1 MFLVTAGADYKEVF
15 ATLPKE
21 LQRAV
26 NELWSRGLRA
36 SVGTIKGGV
45 QRKFTVMV
53 EYREFDMLGRS
64 TSDIVQSL
72 IKNGLYE
79 YMQGFRKPA
88 RFFVLTEERM
98 AHWTRLA
105 TLPLDVR
112 AVLEQVILAHPT
124 AEIKCCDGHAVE
136 NPFLAEPSQNCVARN
151 NGARCPRIPHAMLR
165 FCRVCSETCDH
176 GSLED
181 SLLESGWSK
190 GATDPRLGS
199 AWWLYP
205 HINEQRI
212 YKGRRNETG
221 I

>member
-1 MFLVTAGADYKEVF
+1 MFLVTSGSDF
-15 ATLPKE
+15 AQTMKSLTKE
-21 LQRAV
+21 LQQAIH
-26 NELWSRGLRA
+26 ECWLYGLRT
-36 SVGTIKGGV
+36 SVGTIKNGI

-53 EYREFDMLGRS
+53 EWRELNMFGQPTL
-64 TSDIVQSL
+64 DIVQSL

-79 YMQGFRKPA
+79 YWHGFRKPA

-112 AVLEQVILAHPT
+112 AGLEQVILAHPT

-136 NPFLAEPSQNCVARN
+136 NPFLAEPPQNCNARRN
-151 NGARCPRIPHAMLR
+151 SAKCPGIPHAMLR

-190 GATDPRLGS
+190 RPATNDS
-199 AWWLYP
+199 VWWIYP
-205 HINEQRI
+205 HKNEQRI
-212 YKGRRNETG
+212 YKQQQGKKYHG
-221 I
+221 